1 MMSKKSSFSVL
12 GTPLELCSCEPMT
25 GWFRNGFCETDKD
38 DRGSHVVCAEMTD
51 EFLAYTRRRG
61 NDLSTPRPEFGFPGL
76 EAGDHWCLCAIRWAE
91 AVEAGVAPPVFLER
105 TERSALEV
113 VDLDTL
119 KRHAVLH

>member
-1 MMSKKSSFSVL
+1 MSKKSSFSVL